1 MVNNVP
7 PIRLLEAD
15 EEDLKRL
22 LLRALN
28 ENQVL
33 ILSNIGGRGERVS
46 RILQR
51 ISDTRGVPLSTLKLN
66 AKILRELRLIRY
78 GTLSEPDEAEL
89 TQLGRS
95 VLKVVEDPAYR
106 CVPVCLAQ
114 HDSPSG
120 SRCFKPSKALMS
132 D

>member
-1 MVNNVP
+1 
-7 PIRLLEAD
+7 LLEAD
-15 EEDLKRL
+15 EGDLRRL

-33 ILSNIGGRGERVS
+33 ILSNIGGRCERVS

-89 TQLGRS
+89 TPLGRDVLS
-95 VLKVVEDPAYR
+95 VVDDPNRR
-106 CVPVCLAQ
+106 CSSKE
-114 HDSPSG
+114 SPLQRD
-120 SRCFKPSKALMS
+120 RCFKPSKALMS

>member
-1 MVNNVP
+1 VVNNVP

-15 EEDLKRL
+15 EGDLKRL

-28 ENQVL
+28 LNQVL
-33 ILSNIGGRGERVS
+33 ILSNIGGSRERVS

-51 ISDTRGVPLSTLKLN
+51 ISEIRGVPLSTLKLN
-66 AKILRELRLIRY
+66 AKILRELRLIHY

-89 TQLGRS
+89 TPLGRN
-95 VLKVVEDPAYR
+95 VLDLVDDPAHR
-106 CVPVCLAQ
+106 CSYTEPQLRS
-114 HDSPSG
+114 DRD
-120 SRCFKPSKALMS
+120 RCFKSSTAHLG

>member
-1 MVNNVP
+1 
-7 PIRLLEAD
+7 LLKAD
-15 EEDLKRL
+15 EEDLRRL

-51 ISDTRGVPLSTLKLN
+51 ISDSRGVPLSTLKLN

-78 GTLSEPDEAEL
+78 GTLTEPDEAEL
-89 TQLGRS
+89 TPLGKT
-95 VLKVVEDPAYR
+95 VLGIVDDPANR
-106 CVPVCLAQ
+106 CTPFSPAQ
-114 HDSPSG
+114 RG
-120 SRCFKPSKALMS
+120 RCFMPSPAHLS

>member
-1 MVNNVP
+1 M
-7 PIRLLEAD
+7 LEAN
-15 EEDLKRL
+15 EGDLRRL

-33 ILSNIGGRGERVS
+33 ILSNIGGKRERVS

-51 ISDTRGVPLSTLKLN
+51 ISGFRGVPLSTLKLN

-78 GTLSEPDEAEL
+78 GTLSKPDEVEL
-89 TQLGRS
+89 TTLGKN
-95 VLKVVEDPAYR
+95 VLKVVGDPAYI
-106 CVPVCLAQ
+106 C
-114 HDSPSG
+114 DSYTPPNMARPIRG
-120 SRCFKPSKALMS
+120 RCFKPSLAHLS

>member
-15 EEDLKRL
+15 EEDLRRL

-28 ENQVL
+28 ENQIL

-51 ISDTRGVPLSTLKLN
+51 ISDFRGVPLSTLKLN

-78 GTLSEPDEAEL
+78 GTQSEPDEAEL
-89 TQLGRS
+89 TPLGKAILGI
-95 VLKVVEDPAYR
+95 VNDPVNR
-106 CVPVCLAQ
+106 CVPFCPSQ
-114 HDSPSG
+114 HGDTARG
-120 SRCFKPSKALMS
+120 RCFKPSPVHLS

>member
-1 MVNNVP
+1 MVNSVP
-7 PIRLLEAD
+7 PIRLIEAD
-15 EEDLKRL
+15 EGDLRRL

-33 ILSNIGGRGERVS
+33 ILSSIDGSGERVS

-51 ISDTRGVPLSTLKLN
+51 LSDTRGVPLSTLKLN

-89 TQLGRS
+89 TPLGRNVLS
-95 VLKVVEDPAYR
+95 VVDDPEHR
-106 CVPVCLAQ
+106 RPPRLGL
-114 HDSPSG
+114 PERG
-120 SRCFKPSKALMS
+120 RCFKPSMAHLS

>member
-1 MVNNVP
+1 
-7 PIRLLEAD
+7 LLEAD

-89 TQLGRS
+89 TQLGRN
-95 VLKVVEDPAYR
+95 VLMVVEDPVYR
-106 CVPVCLAQ
+106 CVPVCHSQ
-114 HDSPSG
+114 HDSPPR

>member
-1 MVNNVP
+1 M
-7 PIRLLEAD
+7 LEAD
-15 EEDLKRL
+15 EKDLRRL

-51 ISDTRGVPLSTLKLN
+51 ISDSRGVPLSTLKLN

-89 TQLGRS
+89 TPLGKM
-95 VLKVVEDPAYR
+95 VLSIVDDPTKR
-106 CVPVCLAQ
+106 CAPFCLAQ
-114 HDSPSG
+114 SG
-120 SRCFKPSKALMS
+120 DAPRDRYFKPSPAHLS

>member
-7 PIRLLEAD
+7 PIRSLEAN
-15 EEDLKRL
+15 EEDLRRL

-33 ILSNIGGRGERVS
+33 ILSNIGEREERVS

-78 GTLSEPDEAEL
+78 GTLSEPDEAKL
-89 TQLGRS
+89 THLGKS
-95 VLKVVEDPAYR
+95 VLEIVDDPANR
-106 CVPVCLAQ
+106 CIPFFSAKQRRIPQRGQV
-114 HDSPSG
+114 
-120 SRCFKPSKALMS
+120 F
-132 D
+132 

>member
-1 MVNNVP
+1 M
-7 PIRLLEAD
+7 IEAN
-15 EEDLKRL
+15 EGDLKRL

-28 ENQVL
+28 KNQLL
-33 ILSNIGGRGERVS
+33 ILSNIGGSEERVS

-51 ISDTRGVPLSTLKLN
+51 ISETRGVPLSTLKLN

-89 TQLGRS
+89 TPLGRNVLS
-95 VLKVVEDPAYR
+95 VVDDPNR
-106 CVPVCLAQ
+106 RSTSK
-114 HDSPSG
+114 DSLLQQG
-120 SRCFKPSKALMS
+120 RCFKSSKALMS

>member
-7 PIRLLEAD
+7 PIRLIEAD
-15 EEDLKRL
+15 GEDLRRL

-33 ILSNIGGRGERVS
+33 ILSNIGGGERVS
-46 RILQR
+46 RILKR
-51 ISDTRGVPLSTLKLN
+51 INDSRGIPLSTLKLN

-89 TQLGRS
+89 TPLGKT
-95 VLKVVEDPAYR
+95 VLGFVDDPANR
-106 CVPVCLAQ
+106 CVPFHPFQNSDLAR
-114 HDSPSG
+114 
-120 SRCFKPSKALMS
+120 SRCFKPSPAHLS

>member
-1 MVNNVP
+1 M
-7 PIRLLEAD
+7 LEAE

-33 ILSNIGGRGERVS
+33 ILSNIGGGEERVS

-51 ISDTRGVPLSTLKLN
+51 ISEARGVPLSTLKLN
-66 AKILRELRLIRY
+66 AKILRELRLIHY
-78 GTLSEPDEAEL
+78 GTLLEPDEAEL
-89 TQLGRS
+89 TPLGKS
-95 VLKVVEDPAYR
+95 VLGIVDGPANR
-106 CVPVCLAQ
+106 CVRRPAHRPQLFN
-114 HDSPSG
+114 DS
-120 SRCFKPSKALMS
+120 CFKPSKAILS

>member
-1 MVNNVP
+1 MVNSVP
-7 PIRLLEAD
+7 PIRLIEAD
-15 EEDLKRL
+15 EGDLRRL

-33 ILSNIGGRGERVS
+33 ILSSIDGSGERVS

-51 ISDTRGVPLSTLKLN
+51 LSDTRGVPLSTLKLN

-89 TQLGRS
+89 TPLGRNVLS
-95 VLKVVEDPAYR
+95 VVDDPEKRRQPAMLKLPDR
-106 CVPVCLAQ
+106 
-114 HDSPSG
+114 G
-120 SRCFKPSKALMS
+120 RCFKPSMAHLS

>member
-1 MVNNVP
+1 M
-7 PIRLLEAD
+7 IEA
-15 EEDLKRL
+15 EEGDLRRL

-33 ILSNIGGRGERVS
+33 ILSNIGGSCERVS

-51 ISDTRGVPLSTLKLN
+51 ISETRGIPLSTLKLN

-78 GTLSEPDEAEL
+78 GSLAEPDEAEL
-89 TQLGRS
+89 TPLGRN
-95 VLKVVEDPAYR
+95 VLDFVDDPSHR
-106 CVPVCLAQ
+106 CLGGQPTRLRPNQ
-114 HDSPSG
+114 G
-120 SRCFKPSKALMS
+120 RCFKPSTAHLG

>member
-1 MVNNVP
+1 VVNNVP

-15 EEDLKRL
+15 EGDLRRL

-33 ILSNIGGRGERVS
+33 ILSNIGERGERVS

-51 ISDTRGVPLSTLKLN
+51 ISEARGVPLSTLKLN
-66 AKILRELRLIRY
+66 AKILRELRLIHY

-89 TQLGRS
+89 TPLGRKVLS
-95 VLKVVEDPAYR
+95 VVDEPDHRRISIGFPPER
-106 CVPVCLAQ
+106 
-114 HDSPSG
+114 
-120 SRCFKPSKALMS
+120 SRCFKPSKAIMS

>member
-7 PIRLLEAD
+7 PIRLLEA
-15 EEDLKRL
+15 EEQDLRRL

-33 ILSNIGGRGERVS
+33 ILSNIGGGGERVS
-46 RILQR
+46 HILQR
-51 ISDTRGVPLSTLKLN
+51 INDSRGIPLSTLKLN

-89 TQLGRS
+89 TPLGKT
-95 VLKVVEDPAYR
+95 VLGIVDDPANR
-106 CVPVCLAQ
+106 CVPFCPFQ
-114 HDSPSG
+114 ISDSARG
-120 SRCFKPSKALMS
+120 RCFKSSPAHLS

>member
-1 MVNNVP
+1 
-7 PIRLLEAD
+7 LLEAD
-15 EEDLKRL
+15 EGDLKRL

-33 ILSNIGGRGERVS
+33 ILSNIGGSGERVS

-51 ISDTRGVPLSTLKLN
+51 ISETRGVPLSTLKLN

-78 GTLSEPDEAEL
+78 GTLSEPDEAKL
-89 TQLGRS
+89 TPLGRN
-95 VLKVVEDPAYR
+95 VLDFVDDPAHR
-106 CVPVCLAQ
+106 C
-114 HDSPSG
+114 PSVQPPRLRPDRG
-120 SRCFKPSKALMS
+120 RCFKASTAHLG

>member
-1 MVNNVP
+1 MVNSVP
-7 PIRLLEAD
+7 PIRLIEAD
-15 EEDLKRL
+15 VGDLRRL

-33 ILSNIGGRGERVS
+33 ILSSIDGSGERVS

-51 ISDTRGVPLSTLKLN
+51 LSETHGVPLSTLKLN

-89 TQLGRS
+89 TSLGKNVLS
-95 VLKVVEDPAYR
+95 VVDIPENRKPPARLKILER
-106 CVPVCLAQ
+106 
-114 HDSPSG
+114 G
-120 SRCFKPSKALMS
+120 RCFKPSMAHLS

>member
-1 MVNNVP
+1 M
-7 PIRLLEAD
+7 IEAD
-15 EEDLKRL
+15 EGDLRRL

-33 ILSNIGGRGERVS
+33 ILGSIDGSGERVS

-51 ISDTRGVPLSTLKLN
+51 LSETRGVPLSTLKLN

-78 GTLSEPDEAEL
+78 GTPSEPDEAEL
-89 TQLGRS
+89 TPLGRNVLS
-95 VLKVVEDPAYR
+95 VVDAPEHGAPPAR
-106 CVPVCLAQ
+106 LRLPP
-114 HDSPSG
+114 DRG
-120 SRCFKPSKALMS
+120 RCFKPSMAHLS

>member
-15 EEDLKRL
+15 EGDLRRL

-28 ENQVL
+28 ENQIL
-33 ILSNIGGRGERVS
+33 ILGNIGGKGQRMS

-51 ISDTRGVPLSTLKLN
+51 ISDSRGVPLSTLKLN

-78 GTLSEPDEAEL
+78 GTTSEPDEALL
-89 TQLGRS
+89 TPLGRS
-95 VLKVVEDPAYR
+95 VLDIINNPTYR
-106 CVPVCLAQ
+106 CVLFCTQ
-114 HDSPSG
+114 
-120 SRCFKPSKALMS
+120 
-132 D
+132 

>member
-1 MVNNVP
+1 VVNNVP
-7 PIRLLEAD
+7 PIRSLEAD
-15 EEDLKRL
+15 EGDLRRL

-28 ENQVL
+28 DNQVL

-51 ISDTRGVPLSTLKLN
+51 ISDSRGVPLSTLKLN

-89 TQLGRS
+89 TPLGRN
-95 VLKVVEDPAYR
+95 VLRVVEDPTNR
-106 CVPVCLAQ
+106 CAHICP
-114 HDSPSG
+114 PRR
-120 SRCFKPSKALMS
+120 SRPPGQVF
-132 D
+132 

>member
-1 MVNNVP
+1 MNNVP

-15 EEDLKRL
+15 EEDLRRL

-51 ISDTRGVPLSTLKLN
+51 ISDSRGVPLSTLKLN

-89 TQLGRS
+89 TPLGRS
-95 VLKVVEDPAYR
+95 VLRVVEDPTYR
-106 CVPVCLAQ
+106 CAPFCPSQ
-114 HDSPSG
+114 HAVDARG
-120 SRCFKPSKALMS
+120 RCFKPSPAHLS

>member
-1 MVNNVP
+1 VNNVP

-89 TQLGRS
+89 TPLGKN
-95 VLKVVEDPAYR
+95 VLKIVDDPAYR
-106 CVPVCLAQ
+106 CVPGCHAQ
-114 HDSPSG
+114 YDSPLG
-120 SRCFKPSKALMS
+120 SRCFKPSSVHLS

>member
-1 MVNNVP
+1 M
-7 PIRLLEAD
+7 LEAD
-15 EEDLKRL
+15 EGDLKRL

-33 ILSNIGGRGERVS
+33 ILSNIAGRGERVS

-51 ISDTRGVPLSTLKLN
+51 ISDTRGIPLSTLKLN

-89 TQLGRS
+89 TPLGRN
-95 VLKVVEDPAYR
+95 VLSLVDDPAHR
-106 CVPVCLAQ
+106 CAPAQ
-114 HDSPSG
+114 PGLRLPPDRG
-120 SRCFKPSKALMS
+120 RCFKPSMAHLS